1 MSKQE
6 WVVRPAVVS
15 RIGVCRTTADRSGRE
30 MFAGLLTS
38 RLVFLDAVGSDPTK
52 PRKIPGA
59 LLVRWRLCPLQ
70 PAAASGRGEG
80 GEVGE
85 RCGARQRA
93 ALRSALG
100 RAGLMRNSS
109 CASTRPTGDLLT
121 MLTVCLCSLPPD
133 PTHRLGPGTEPYSM
147 HTGFNPSKSGYIQ
160 QVCPG
165 ARSRVCGCGSLLS
178 SSNCMLKF
186 HGPLC

>member
-1 MSKQE
+1 M
-6 WVVRPAVVS
+6 
-15 RIGVCRTTADRSGRE
+15 G
-30 MFAGLLTS
+30 
-38 RLVFLDAVGSDPTK
+38 
-52 PRKIPGA
+52 
-59 LLVRWRLCPLQ
+59 
-70 PAAASGRGEG
+70 
-80 GEVGE
+80 
-85 RCGARQRA
+85 RQRA

-160 QVCPG
+160 QHYEDCGPMHNNCVGGSYMDEDYTQPG
-165 ARSRVCGCGSLLS
+165 WY
-178 SSNCMLKF
+178 
-186 HGPLC
+186 